1 MQELLALVLLLGLS
15 TAFAVAALV
24 LNFLISPKAESN
36 IKNSTYECGMP
47 LFSDAKIQY
56 NVQFFMYAIL
66 FLIFDIET
74 VMLFPFALIYGK
86 LGLLAFVEAAIFVS
100 LLLLGLVYAAKKN
113 MLRFR

>member
-24 LNFLISPKAESN
+24 LNFILSPKADSN
-36 IKNSTYECGMP
+36 IKNSTYECGMNT
-47 LFSDAKIQY
+47 FSDAKIQY
-56 NVQFFMYAIL
+56 NMQFFMYAIL

-74 VMLFPFALIYGK
+74 IMLFPFAIIFNK
-86 LGLLAFVEAAIFVS
+86 LGILAFIEVTIFVL
-100 LLLLGLVYAAKKN
+100 LLLLGLIYAAKKN